1 MQYAGKGWAALVR
14 GCLRLLVLA
23 VGSSL
28 AVATHAAPPFPPN
41 ACAGDRDVGSLVC
54 TSNDITIADITVTST
69 GSCIAGTTV
78 NLDLTVNLQV
88 GANQRYN
95 VGVFIAGDGKRADIA
110 AANGGSSSC
119 SVFST
124 PFSPLPF
131 NNVDGNACGDIAG
144 SNTTASVNLTSV
156 PVLCQA
162 DANGFLVLP
171 AVVTWE
177 NNAGTATS
185 CQAPVSQ
192 WVQAGT
198 KAKCNVSATTSTPVI
213 VLGSITI
220 NKTTAGGNG
229 TFNYTGTG
237 TGVSPFSI
245 TTSGGTGSNTI
256 GNLSTNN
263 ATYTITESGMGGF
276 TLTGLSCTTGG
287 TGNVGTATAT
297 ITLTPSNPNV
307 TCTYTNS
314 QPGSIA
320 ITKNT
325 VGGDGTFAFTGT
337 GTGISPFTITTV
349 GATGT
354 QTFTGL
360 GAGAYTITETAPTG
374 YDLTALSCNGGTT
387 TTDLATRTA
396 TITLGVGGS
405 VLCTYTNTKRGSITT
420 VKNTNGG
427 NATFNFT
434 GTGSGVAPFSITTV
448 NNLGSN
454 TISNLVPGA
463 YTITETVPAGWT
475 LTGLACTDPTG
486 NSTGNI
492 GTATATINVGPGE
505 GVVCTFVDT
514 QAGSIVIN
522 KSAVGGNGTFN
533 FTGTV
538 PGGAAFPITTA
549 SGNGSVTFNG
559 IAPGTYTVTEA
570 VPTGWSLTGLTCVD
584 PTGDSTGNVGTATAT
599 IVLAA
604 GESVSCT
611 FTDNLIP
618 PPPPPPPPPVAP
630 TNIPTLAEWAL
641 IMLAMLLLATGWL
654 QYRRRQ

>member
-1 MQYAGKGWAALVR
+1 LEYPGRNAAALAR
-14 GCLRLLVLA
+14 GWLRLGVLA
-23 VGSSL
+23 AGSL
-28 AVATHAAPPFPPN
+28 LAAVALAAPPFPAN
-41 ACAGDRDVGSLVC
+41 SCAGDRDVGSLVC
-54 TSNDITIADITVTST
+54 TSNDITIADITVTSA

-78 NLDLTVNLQV
+78 NLDMTVNLQV

-95 VGVFIAGDGKRADIA
+95 VGVFIAGDGKRADIS

-144 SNTTASVNLTSV
+144 SNTVASVNLTNV

-162 DANGFLVLP
+162 DINGFLVLP

-198 KAKCNVSATTSTPVI
+198 KAKCNVSTTTSTPVV

-237 TGVSPFSI
+237 TGITPFAI
-245 TTSGGTGSNTI
+245 TTVGGTGTNAI
-256 GNLSTNN
+256 GNLATNN
-263 ATYTITESGMGGF
+263 AVYTITESGMGGF
-276 TLTGLSCTTGG
+276 ALTGLSCSSGG

-297 ITLTPSNPNV
+297 ITLTPANPNV

-325 VGGDGTFAFTGT
+325 VGGDGTFGFTGT
-337 GTGISPFTITTV
+337 GTGISPFSITTV

-360 GAGAYTITETAPTG
+360 GAGAYTITENLPAG
-374 YDLTALSCNGGTT
+374 YDLTALSCSGGTAS
-387 TTDLATRTA
+387 TDLATRTA

-405 VLCTYTNTKRGSITT
+405 VLCTFTDTKRGSITT

-427 NATFNFT
+427 DGTFNFT

-448 NNLGSN
+448 NNVGSN
-454 TISNLVPGA
+454 TIGNLVPGA
-463 YTITETVPAGWT
+463 YTIAETVPAGWS
-475 LTGLACTDPTG
+475 LTGLACTDPSN

-492 GTATATINVGPGE
+492 GNGTATINVGPGE

-514 QAGSIVIN
+514 QASSIVIN
-522 KSAVGGNGTFN
+522 KSAVGGNSTFS
-533 FTGTV
+533 FTSTV
-538 PGGAAFPITTA
+538 PGGASFPITTVGG
-549 SGNGSVTFNG
+549 SGSAAFNG
-559 IAPGTYTVTEA
+559 VAPGTYTVTEA
-570 VPTGWSLTGLTCVD
+570 VPAGWSLTALSCAD
-584 PTGDSTGNVGTATAT
+584 PTGNSTGNVGTATAT
-599 IVLAA
+599 IDLAA
-604 GESVSCT
+604 GETISCT
-611 FTDNLIP
+611 FTDTAAG
-618 PPPPPPPPPVAP
+618 PPPPPVSAAEV
-630 TNIPTLAEWAL
+630 PTLAEWAL
-641 IMLAMLLLATGWL
+641 IMLTMLLLVTGWH
-654 QYRRRQ
+654 QHRRRQ